1 MNGTANTS
9 WRDPQTREQLY
20 HFLAAAYLR
29 PLTLEAL
36 RHLTDPGV
44 LQELA
49 ALFGEEATVALKE
62 FSTRG
67 HGETRENTLQQE
79 FMDLFAV
86 PAGRYVTPFE
96 DVYRGASAERPRGPL
111 LGEHA
116 VAVKRLYR
124 AAGGDVGESCKELP
138 THVGVELAFMSFLC
152 AREAAAQCGDGEPS
166 VDERHAHAPAPCAYY
181 RALQLRF
188 LREHL
193 NAWFPRLSNAIQEK
207 ASSGLYRGLAELTEV
222 VLERDAA
229 WLMAAPAPGVGPTP
243 GAPAPPDGP
252 GASVPGAGQ
261 LRVP

>member
-49 ALFGEEATVALKE
+49 ALFGEEAIVALKE

-67 HGETRENTLQQE
+67 HGETREEGLQQE

-96 DVYRGASAERPRGPL
+96 DVYRGASAERQLGPL

-124 AAGGDVGESCKELP
+124 AAGGEMEGNCKELP

-152 AREAAAQCGDGEPS
+152 AREAAAQSGEGDASAGAGDASDPE
-166 VDERHAHAPAPCAYY
+166 PCAFY
-181 RALQLRF
+181 RLLQLRF

-193 NAWFPRLSNAIQEK
+193 NVWFPQLNIAIREK

-229 WLMAAPAPGVGPTP
+229 WLTFAPPPGVAAPVAVH
-243 GAPAPPDGP
+243 
-252 GASVPGAGQ
+252 
-261 LRVP
+261 

>member
-86 PAGRYVTPFE
+86 PTGRYVTPFE
-96 DVYRGASAERPRGPL
+96 DVYRGASAEQQLGPL

-124 AAGGDVGESCKELP
+124 AAGGEVEEDCKELP

-152 AREAAAQCGDGEPS
+152 AREAAAQSGEGDACAGEA
-166 VDERHAHAPAPCAYY
+166 DANAPAPCAYY
-181 RALQLRF
+181 RSLQLRF

-193 NAWFPRLSNAIQEK
+193 NVWFPQLSNAIQEK

-229 WLMAAPAPGVGPTP
+229 WLMSQPAPAV
-243 GAPAPPDGP
+243 AVPA
-252 GASVPGAGQ
+252 AVH
-261 LRVP
+261 

>member
-1 MNGTANTS
+1 MSDTADTS

-29 PLTLEAL
+29 PLTPEAL

-44 LQELA
+44 LQELE
-49 ALFGEEATVALKE
+49 ALFGEEATVALRE
-62 FSTRG
+62 FSTGGR
-67 HGETRENTLQQE
+67 GETREEGLQQE

-86 PAGRYVTPFE
+86 PTGRYVTPFE
-96 DVYRGASAERPRGPL
+96 DVYRGASAEQQLGPL

-124 AAGGDVGESCKELP
+124 AAAGEVDETCRELP

-152 AREAAAQCGDGEPS
+152 AREAAAQCGDGDASGSEGDAGIS
-166 VDERHAHAPAPCAYY
+166 APCSFY
-181 RALQLRF
+181 RSLQLRF

-193 NAWFPRLSNAIQEK
+193 NTWFPHLSNAIQKK

-229 WLMAAPAPGVGPTP
+229 WLMSAPAPGV
-243 GAPAPPDGP
+243 AVPA
-252 GASVPGAGQ
+252 AVH
-261 LRVP
+261 

>member
-1 MNGTANTS
+1 MSGTGNSS
-9 WRDPQTREQLY
+9 WLDPQTREHLY

-29 PLTLEAL
+29 PLTPEAL
-36 RHLTDPGV
+36 RHVTDPGV

-49 ALFGEEATVALKE
+49 ALFGDEAIVVLRA
-62 FSTRG
+62 FSTRAS
-67 HGETRENTLQQE
+67 GETGGEDLQQE

-96 DVYRGASAERPRGPL
+96 DVYRGASAERQLGPL

-124 AAGGDVGESCKELP
+124 AAGGEVDENCKELP

-152 AREAAAQCGDGEPS
+152 AREAAARCGEEYASAGEREAS
-166 VDERHAHAPAPCAYY
+166 GPAPCAFY
-181 RALQLRF
+181 RELQLRF

-193 NAWFPRLSNAIQEK
+193 NAWFPQLSRAIQKK

-222 VLERDAA
+222 MLERDAA
-229 WLMAAPAPGVGPTP
+229 WLISQSPPVTEPSAAVH
-243 GAPAPPDGP
+243 
-252 GASVPGAGQ
+252 
-261 LRVP
+261 

>member
-1 MNGTANTS
+1 MSGAADTS

-29 PLTLEAL
+29 PLTPEAL

-49 ALFGEEATVALKE
+49 TLFGEKATVALRE
-62 FSTRG
+62 FATRG
-67 HGETRENTLQQE
+67 HGETREEGLQQE

-96 DVYRGASAERPRGPL
+96 DVYRGASAEQQLGPL

-124 AAGGDVGESCKELP
+124 AAGGEVEENCKELP

-152 AREAAAQCGDGEPS
+152 AREAAAQSGEGDACAGEA
-166 VDERHAHAPAPCAYY
+166 DANAPAPCAYY
-181 RALQLRF
+181 RSLQLRF

-193 NAWFPRLSNAIQEK
+193 NVWFPQLSNAIQEK

-229 WLMAAPAPGVGPTP
+229 WLMSVPPPGVAAPAAVH
-243 GAPAPPDGP
+243 
-252 GASVPGAGQ
+252 
-261 LRVP
+261 

>member
-1 MNGTANTS
+1 MSDSGNSS
-9 WRDPQTREQLY
+9 WLDPQAREQLY

-29 PLTLEAL
+29 PLTPETL
-36 RHLTDPGV
+36 RHLTDPGA

-49 ALFGEEATVALKE
+49 DLFGEEAIVALRGFSVD
-62 FSTRG
+62 FSTGARVETD
-67 HGETRENTLQQE
+67 GESLQQE

-96 DVYRGASAERPRGPL
+96 DVYRGASAERQLGPL

-124 AAGGDVGESCKELP
+124 AAGGEVDENCKELP

-152 AREAAAQCGDGEPS
+152 ARESAARRGEGDDVSAVEGDASGPS
-166 VDERHAHAPAPCAYY
+166 HCAFY
-181 RALQLRF
+181 RTLQLRF

-193 NAWFPRLSNAIQEK
+193 NAWFPQLSSAIQQR
-207 ASSGLYRGLAELTEV
+207 ATSGLYRGLAELTKV

-229 WLMAAPAPGVGPTP
+229 WLMSEPPPG
-243 GAPAPPDGP
+243 
-252 GASVPGAGQ
+252 
-261 LRVP
+261 

>member
-1 MNGTANTS
+1 MNGTANSS
-9 WRDPQTREQLY
+9 WRDPQAREQLY

-29 PLTLEAL
+29 PLTPEAL

-67 HGETRENTLQQE
+67 HGEAREEGLQQE

-96 DVYRGASAERPRGPL
+96 DVYRGASAERPLGPL

-124 AAGGDVGESCKELP
+124 AAGGDVEENCKELP

-152 AREAAAQCGDGEPS
+152 AREAAAQSGEGDACASEA
-166 VDERHAHAPAPCAYY
+166 DANAPAPCAFY
-181 RALQLRF
+181 RSLQLRF

-193 NAWFPRLSNAIQEK
+193 TAWFPQLSNAIQEK
-207 ASSGLYRGLAELTEV
+207 SSSGLYRGLAELTEV

-229 WLMAAPAPGVGPTP
+229 WLMSQPAPAVAAPAAVH
-243 GAPAPPDGP
+243 
-252 GASVPGAGQ
+252 
-261 LRVP
+261 